1 MAVRDWPRSLRV
13 LARARIGKVNW
24 QLIDAY
30 WRPSFDLPN
39 GPSRLP
45 TAGGW

>member
-1 MAVRDWPRSLRV
+1 MAVRDWPRSLGV

-30 WRPSFDLPN
+30 
-39 GPSRLP
+39 
-45 TAGGW
+45 